1 MSQPVGQLEKQCTH
15 LVFHTK
21 EPRSL
26 KEILLSLEKGSDMQK
41 VIFLKKKIKKKV

>member
-1 MSQPVGQLEKQCTH
+1 MSAQLEKQCTH
-15 LVFHTK
+15 LVFNVK

-41 VIFLKKKIKKKV
+41 VTKTKKKKKN